1 MSFFCYLSGP
11 RYWVLA
17 ADNKKNVLTVKT
29 AGDGR
34 FTTQE
39 LTIGDAHKIHP
50 LGGGWWMTG
59 AGLSAVLYD
68 VREHVRE
75 ALEGARRGTEPPDSV
90 IGRLA
95 GDPDWV
101 RQIHRRCA
109 AALKEGLPA
118 GWETPEV
125 LSGLQEIVFTG
136 FDASACPVVLRT
148 GSDNSFTFRRR
159 SGPAVVGFEGE
170 NGVWDG
176 ALEEKIRLYLTDV
189 AEDLQ
194 RRDPS
199 SMGDRAW
206 DLIPPLFQK
215 LAKAFPHKLSAHGD
229 LVCLTPEGHRWFL
242 F

>member
-29 AGDGR
+29 PGDGR
-34 FTTQE
+34 FATHE
-39 LTIGDAHKIHP
+39 LTTGDAHKIHP
-50 LGGGWWMTG
+50 LGGGWWMIG
-59 AGLSAVLYD
+59 AGLSIVLHH

-75 ALEGARRGTEPPDSV
+75 ALEGARWGAEPSISV
-90 IGRLA
+90 MGRLA
-95 GDPDWV
+95 EDPGWL
-101 RQIHRRCA
+101 RRIHCRCV

-118 GWETPEV
+118 GAETPEV
-125 LSGLQEIVFTG
+125 LSSLQEIVFTG
-136 FDASACPVVLRT
+136 FDASACPLVLRT
-148 GSDNSFTFRRR
+148 GSDDNFTFRRR
-159 SGPAVVGFEGE
+159 SGPAVVGFAGE

-176 ALEEKIRLYLTDV
+176 AVEEKIHLFLTDV

-206 DLIPPLFQK
+206 DLIPLLFQK